1 MAKEGPIIIVEDDAD
16 DHELLKEAFIKLE
29 VDNELRFLN
38 NGQEALDYLTSTKEQ
53 PFMILSDINM
63 PVMDGLTLAET
74 INSNDYLKSK
84 SIPFIIFTT
93 TENPL
98 IVNRAYKLS
107 VQGYF
112 KKQNSFDELLQDLKL
127 LVDYWVKCKHPNSA

>member
-112 KKQNSFDELLQDLKL
+112 KKQNS
-127 LVDYWVKCKHPNSA
+127 